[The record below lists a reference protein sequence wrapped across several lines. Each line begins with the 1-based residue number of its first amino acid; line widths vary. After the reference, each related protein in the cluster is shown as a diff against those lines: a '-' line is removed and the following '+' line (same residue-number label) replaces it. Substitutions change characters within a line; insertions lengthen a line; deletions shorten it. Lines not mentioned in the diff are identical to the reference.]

1 MYPPGCYVQLSTGE
15 VAVVMAPGR
24 RANEPLVAAIV
35 GRGGLPLSEPVLR
48 DTSLSGRQVVA
59 PVAPAEVRVRLN
71 QQRLLDLM

>member
-1 MYPPGCYVQLSTGE
+1 
-15 VAVVMAPGR
+15 
-24 RANEPLVAAIV
+24 
-35 GRGGLPLSEPVLR
+35 VLR